1 MKTHIQNFTNHI
13 NHAIEIADSSV
24 GCLNLDNISNIVI
37 SGQGGSGIAG
47 YIVRNIFYNQI
58 LVPVIVNQDYKVPEF
73 INENTLFI
81 SSSYSGNTE
90 ETITAFNAAI
100 SKKCKV
106 ICICSDGELLSLA
119 KNNKCHYILLPKGGA
134 PRAMLGYSLIQLL
147 YVLQSFQFGDEGI
160 SVLKKELISI
170 SNLLLK
176 QQKAIVEL
184 AKSIA
189 ERIGKRMPFIYTYP
203 ELEGVAVRFKQ
214 QLNENS
220 KRHAL
225 CNIIPEMNHNEIV
238 GWSRNTMCSVPV
250 FINGNSTQA
259 NKKRLEITISQISDR
274 VDDCI
279 ILDYNT
285 TSHIEEYFY
294 FIHLVDWVSLFIAEN
309 DGVDPDE
316 IDAIHFFKNE
326 LKKT

>member
-1 MKTHIQNFTNHI
+1 MKIHIKKFPNHI
-13 NHAIEIADSSV
+13 ENAIKIADKSV
-24 GCLNLDNISNIVI
+24 SQFNLNGISNIVI
-37 SGQGGSGIAG
+37 NGQGGSGIAG
-47 YIVRNIFYNQI
+47 SIVKNIFYNKI
-58 LVPVIVNQDYKVPEF
+58 SIPIIINQDYKIPKF
-73 INENTLFI
+73 ANDKTLFI

-90 ETITAFNAAI
+90 ETIAAFHAAV
-100 SKKCKV
+100 KKNCQI

-119 KNNKCHYILLPKGGA
+119 KKNNYNYITIPKGGA
-134 PRAMLGYSLIQLL
+134 PRAMLAFSLTQLL
-147 YVLQSFQFGDEGI
+147 FILQSLHYGSTGI
-160 SVLKKELISI
+160 NDLRIEMQSI
-170 SNLLLK
+170 SKLLLK
-176 QQKAIVEL
+176 KQKKIMTL
-184 AKSIA
+184 ARSIA
-189 ERIGKRMPFIYTYP
+189 NRIGQKMPFIYTYP
-203 ELEGVAVRFKQ
+203 ELEGLAIRFKQ

-225 CNIIPEMNHNEIV
+225 FNIIPEMNHNEIV

-259 NKKRLEITISQISDR
+259 NKKRLEITISQISNR

-279 ILDYNT
+279 IIDYNT